1 MAYDYEKLY
10 RTTPN
15 ALGGPAQVF
24 VDFFSAQSDRSLR
37 VLDIGCGQGR
47 DALFIGRA
55 GHSVLGIDLS
65 PSGIRDLND
74 AAKEENLDVSGVV
87 ADITEYEPD
96 RKFDVVLI
104 DRTLHML
111 DETDRL
117 TALHT
122 LLDHVDHDGWCLIAD
137 ERTNIAG
144 FKRVVAS
151 RREEWEIVKEQK
163 GYLFLRRAQR

>member
-1 MAYDYEKLY
+1 MAYDYEQLY
-10 RTTPN
+10 QTTPK
-15 ALGGPAQVF
+15 ALGEPTQVF
-24 VDFFSAQSDRSLR
+24 VDFFAARSDESLR

-47 DALFIGRA
+47 DALFIGRS

-65 PSGIRDLND
+65 PSGIRDLNN
-74 AAKEENLDVSGVV
+74 AAKEENLDVSGIV

-96 RKFDVVLI
+96 ENFDVVLI

-117 TALHT
+117 TTLQT
-122 LLDHVDHDGWCLIAD
+122 LLDRVGRGGWCLIAD

-144 FKRVVAS
+144 FKRVAAS
-151 RREEWEIVKEQK
+151 HRVEWEIVKEQK
-163 GYLFLRRAQR
+163 GYLFLCRLQC